1 MNRIC
6 CDVIAAALCISLA
19 LMPAVALDLKLQI
32 FGNANMDDTI
42 DAQDLEYVRGII
54 DGSKEKT
61 ELADANQD
69 GTIDEKDLT
78 QIELILDGKEKNLTF
93 IDLFGD
99 AVTINKPIEHVAS
112 LGFMGPQLL
121 RLIGAE
127 DKLLPIVGGSKEAY
141 PVFWGDISTYHSA
154 GAIPPDVDYE
164 YILSLSPDVV
174 QTNLEMLNYISDSGR
189 TQEKEFEKNLPGI
202 PLINLNAR
210 EPSYISQSILI
221 YGYLFD
227 KEEKAREFAVW
238 HDELLNKIK
247 AISDKITENEKP
259 TVLFQTH
266 GAGYGFAAG
275 GSRYGEAIRLAGG
288 RNLLDEV
295 ANSSSSD
302 YGQTR
307 IEVDPEWVLS
317 RNPDFI
323 VSNYLDSN
331 STAGF
336 ETSDVSGAKMTVD
349 EILNTREL
357 ANVDAI
363 KNGNVYYIDN
373 FLVGGGGLNLVGAAF
388 LGKLWHPEEFKDLDP
403 MEILKEYMEFYDSNF
418 DVDKQGVFM
427 YPSTANQK

>member
-6 CDVIAAALCISLA
+6 CDAI
-19 LMPAVALDLKLQI
+19 AVALCVLLALPPASALDLTLQI

-42 DAQDLEYVRGII
+42 DEQDLEYVRGII
-54 DGSKEKT
+54 DISKDKT
-61 ELADANQD
+61 ELADANHD
-69 GTIDEKDLT
+69 GAIDEKDLT

-141 PVFWGDISTYHSA
+141 PVFWGDISSYHSV
-154 GAIPPDVDYE
+154 GASPPDVDYE
-164 YILSLSPDVV
+164 YILSHSPDVV
-174 QTNLEMLNYISDSGR
+174 QTNLEMLNSVSDSGI
-189 TQEKEFEKNLPGI
+189 TQKKEFEKNLPGI
-202 PLINLNAR
+202 SLIHLNAR
-210 EPSYISQSILI
+210 EPSCISQSILI

-227 KEEKAREFAVW
+227 KEEKARQFASW

-247 AISDKITENEKP
+247 AISDQIPDEDKP

-275 GSRYGEAIRLAGG
+275 GSRYGEAVRLAGG
-288 RNLLDEV
+288 RNLLDEI
-295 ANSSSSD
+295 ANSSSSK

-317 RNPDFI
+317 SNPQFI
-323 VSNYLDSN
+323 ISNYLDAN
-331 STAGF
+331 NTAGF

-349 EILNTREL
+349 EILNTKEL
-357 ANVDAI
+357 ANVNAI

-373 FLVGGGGLNLVGAAF
+373 FLVGGGGLNLIGAAF
-388 LGKLWHPEEFKDLDP
+388 LGKLWHPEEFKDIDP
-403 MEILKEYMEFYDSNF
+403 SEMLKEYMEFYDSNY
-418 DVDKQGVFM
+418 DENAPGVFM
-427 YPSTANQK
+427 YASIPGQS